1 MRIVIYVLLLLLA
14 APAVAETAAL
24 ANDRALRAAA
34 KQVLT
39 GLQAQSFKTGREYCG
54 LLGRDPAGRIVAT
67 KARRGGVD
75 GCTPRDFR
83 DDRIEPIA
91 SFHTH
96 AAYDPDADSEV
107 PSFIDLT
114 ADMDEGLVGFV
125 STPGGRFWVTIPEQ
139 SRVVQICG
147 LRCLP
152 QDRLFVAGDWG
163 NIAKSYTLRQLKQ
176 REQLY

>member
-1 MRIVIYVLLLLLA
+1 MRILSVLLILFTL
-14 APAVAETAAL
+14 PATAETAAL
-24 ANDRALRAAA
+24 ANDRKLQAVA

-39 GLQAQSFKTGREYCG
+39 GLQAPSFRTGREYCG
-54 LLGRDPAGRIVAT
+54 LIGIDPQGRLVAT
-67 KARRGGVD
+67 NALKGGVD
-75 GCTPRDFR
+75 GCTPRDFP

-91 SFHTH
+91 AYHTH

-107 PSFIDLT
+107 PSYDDLA

-125 STPGGRFWVTIPEQ
+125 ATPGGRFWVTIPEQ
-139 SRVVQICG
+139 SRVVQLCG

-152 QDRLFVAGDWG
+152 QDRDFVQGDWG
-163 NIAKSYTLRQLKQ
+163 NIAKSYTLRQLRQ